1 MSDSRFIGK
10 AELKAVLN
18 HYPIDKLLNLDFNE
32 RGYCNTSYALETV
45 VNGKKRRLF
54 LRRYKSTITLDDLSF
69 EHSLISYLAEHN
81 FVEAAY
87 LLRTK
92 DGETNVCLSTE
103 ETNHECRYYAIFDYL
118 EGDDSYT
125 WVNPHCS
132 EIEIQNAATLLA
144 RFHGLVTGFTPLGHR
159 NEPRIADLLPTIE
172 KNLFFCRNKPKG
184 TKFDQELMSGFD
196 LILTNLTLT
205 LAKLKETAVQEMP
218 ETIVHCDFHPGNL
231 KFRGEDVVGLFDFDW
246 SKIDYRC
253 FDVALALWY
262 FFADWT
268 GDKDGE
274 FRVDEANIFYQRYQQ
289 EIRNYSVGP
298 INELERRYL
307 PAMISASNFYVL
319 NWTILDYI
327 NKEVDAEVYTQ
338 FLLHGINFNRLFNPE
353 EIKFTPSMLVHV

>member
-1 MSDSRFIGK
+1 MSDSRLIGK
-10 AELKAVLN
+10 AELEAVLN
-18 HYPIDKLLNLDFNE
+18 HYPIDKLLNLEFNE

-45 VNGKKRRLF
+45 VNGKKRKLF
-54 LRRYKSTITLDDLSF
+54 LRRYKSTITLDDVSF

-87 LLRTK
+87 LLKTK
-92 DGETNVCLSTE
+92 DD
-103 ETNHECRYYAIFDYL
+103 CRYYAIFDYL
-118 EGDDSYT
+118 EGDDRYT

-144 RFHGLVTGFTPLGHR
+144 RFHGLVTGFTPHGHR
-159 NEPRIADLLPTIE
+159 KEPRIAELLPTIE
-172 KNLFFCRNKPKG
+172 KNLFFCRDNSKG
-184 TKFDQELMSGFD
+184 TKFDQELKAGFD
-196 LILTNLTLT
+196 FILSKLTLT
-205 LAKLKETAVQEMP
+205 QANLKETAVQEMP

-274 FRVDEANIFYQRYQQ
+274 FRVEEANIFYQRYQQ
-289 EIRNYSVGP
+289 EIKNYSLGP
-298 INELERRYL
+298 INELERKYL
-307 PAMISASNFYVL
+307 PAMISASNLYVL

-338 FLLHGINFNRLFNPE
+338 FLLHGINFIRLFNPE
-353 EIKFTPSMLVHV
+353 KIKFTPAKLVHV